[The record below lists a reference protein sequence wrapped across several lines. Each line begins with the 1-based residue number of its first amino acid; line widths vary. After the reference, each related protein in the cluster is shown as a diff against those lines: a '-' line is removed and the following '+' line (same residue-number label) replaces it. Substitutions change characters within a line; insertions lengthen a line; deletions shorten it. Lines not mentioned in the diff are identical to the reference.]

1 MMQNVINTA
10 FDGAATTAAG
20 VELLEAFSSLAKRDS
35 IKRCVEKKSAEVFQT
50 FAQELGHVKSTF
62 DKLKGSPPLIHR
74 DHPRFAGGALWAKSL
89 HARIT
94 KQWEMLDAAR
104 SFLAPSR
111 EAEDAAS
118 LYAQLEAALHEYN
131 LRRLYSDWVTP
142 QPPTIPTAPTPHPPL
157 LRYIRRLYSDWI
169 ATVESGLARF
179 LDNFLMVRSATP
191 LPGATARERY
201 GFLEQNF
208 DRSLLQLFSEVH
220 CWARLE

>member
-1 MMQNVINTA
+1 MQNVINTA

-62 DKLKGSPPLIHR
+62 DKLKGNPPLIHR

-118 LYAQLEAALHEYN
+118 LYAQLEAALHEYI
-131 LRRLYSDWVTP
+131 RRLDSDWVTP
-142 QPPTIPTAPTPHPPL
+142 QPPTSPQLPPHIPRY

-220 CWARLE
+220 YWERLE

>member
-118 LYAQLEAALHEYN
+118 LYSQLEAALHE
-131 LRRLYSDWVTP
+131 
-142 QPPTIPTAPTPHPPL
+142 
-157 LRYIRRLYSDWI
+157 YIRRLYSDWI

-208 DRSLLQLFSEVH
+208 DRSLLQLFSEVRY
-220 CWARLE
+220 WERLE

>member
-1 MMQNVINTA
+1 MQNVINTA

-62 DKLKGSPPLIHR
+62 DKLKGNPPLIHR

-118 LYAQLEAALHEYN
+118 LYAQLEAALHEYI
-131 LRRLYSDWVTP
+131 RRLDSDWVTP
-142 QPPTIPTAPTPHPPL
+142 QPPTSPQLPYPTTPAAQVHPPPV
-157 LRYIRRLYSDWI
+157 LRLDRHRRIW
-169 ATVESGLARF
+169 
-179 LDNFLMVRSATP
+179 
-191 LPGATARERY
+191 AREIPR
-201 GFLEQNF
+201 
-208 DRSLLQLFSEVH
+208 QLSH
-220 CWARLE
+220 GAQRDAAAGGDGARALRIPRAELRPLAPPALF

>member
-1 MMQNVINTA
+1 MQNVINTA

-118 LYAQLEAALHEYN
+118 LYSQLEAALHEYI
-131 LRRLYSDWVTP
+131 RRLYSDWVTP
-142 QPPTIPTAPTPHPPL
+142 QPPTSPQLPPHIPAAQVHPPPVL
-157 LRYIRRLYSDWI
+157 
-169 ATVESGLARF
+169 
-179 LDNFLMVRSATP
+179 
-191 LPGATARERY
+191 
-201 GFLEQNF
+201 
-208 DRSLLQLFSEVH
+208 
-220 CWARLE
+220 